1 MAQISGYYMNLITLH
16 LSFRI
21 LVSFV
26 LFSEVSAAGQLEG
39 APEEPVESAVAISPQ
54 DSHPPKETRTLRFA
68 QKQGA
73 IGKERGKAFA
83 DVDID
88 NDRQLTFSEF
98 AGVKRLQNMELGKQR
113 QLFDFLDDD
122 KDGYLQMRELYPA
135 TPKWMKVARRE
146 FARYDTNKD
155 GLLTAMEFS
164 ELMKLTNENKLKPAE
179 LFVRLDQNKNNGI
192 EWFELHAKPRRFN
205 HSDGDFIT
213 HDKNASGGL
222 DYEEYAHMPWVCK
235 WPEQRRKKLFE
246 RIDVDGDG
254 ELSKREIGG
263 MHSYRKR
270 MPGFEGP
277 GSRKLPSKK
286 KAF

>member
-1 MAQISGYYMNLITLH
+1 MNLPTLH
-16 LSFRI
+16 LSFRM
-21 LVSFV
+21 LVSFLV
-26 LFSEVSAAGQLEG
+26 LGEVSAE
-39 APEEPVESAVAISPQ
+39 ESAESGVSISPQ
-54 DSHPPKETRTLRFA
+54 NPHSPKELRKLKLP
-68 QKQGA
+68 QKQSN
-73 IGKERGKAFA
+73 IGKERGMVFA
-83 DVDID
+83 GVDTD

-98 AGVKRLQNMELGKQR
+98 IGIKRLQNMEPKKQR
-113 QLFDFLDDD
+113 QLFDFLDHD
-122 KDGYLQMRELYPA
+122 KDGYLQMREIFHP
-135 TPKWMKVARRE
+135 TIPKWMKVARRE
-146 FARYDTNKD
+146 FPRFDVNKD
-155 GLLTAMEFS
+155 GRLTVAEFS
-164 ELMKLTNENKLKPAE
+164 ELMKLTNENRLKPTE

-192 EWFELHAKPRRFN
+192 ELFELNAKPRRFN
-205 HSDGDFIT
+205 HSGADFTT

-222 DYEEYAHMPWVCK
+222 DYDEYSHMPWIYK
-235 WPEQRRKKLFE
+235 WPEERRKKLFE